1 MVLQIE
7 AAKPEWILWGSGG
20 VFVGILLAGL
30 VGWMIFRRKKRH
42 WIMEREALNR
52 RLEQNVAVGESLQ
65 RELTEERLARI
76 RAETSLEWIPEL
88 SRMLEKREAEIAGLQ
103 EALKESAAQR
113 SALASRLEEQ
123 ERHYSQLTGELKEAR
138 EELQRQFRSLAGEI
152 MEENALRFQS
162 VSREGVAQ
170 ILRPLQQQV
179 ERFRKRVDEVH
190 TQESREMA
198 ALLTEIRTLREL
210 NRQISDE
217 ARNLTRALKG
227 EHKSQGIW
235 GEMVLE
241 RILEAS
247 GLREGEEFER
257 EMSLRD
263 GEARRFRPDV
273 IVHLPG
279 GRDVVIDAKTS
290 LNAYERY
297 IAAESEEERRIQARA
312 HLQAVKAYIGELGD
326 KNYANLEGIETLD
339 FIFMFLPI
347 EGALS
352 LAMQEDPR
360 LYERALE
367 RQIILVS
374 PTTLLVALRAV
385 ESSWKQER
393 RNRNAREIAKRAGA
407 LYDKFALFAADL
419 EKLGRQIE
427 TLRGTYETTWNRLGT
442 GRGNILRQ
450 IEGIRELGARTS
462 KELPKKLR
470 EEMKEG

>member
-1 MVLQIE
+1 MGIYL
-7 AAKPEWILWGSGG
+7 PEWIVWGAGG
-20 VFVGILLAGL
+20 LTAGALIAGVTGAVLCRLQRKTCMEKEERLHHHLAAESEE
-30 VGWMIFRRKKRH
+30 KR
-42 WIMEREALNR
+42 
-52 RLEQNVAVGESLQ
+52 SLQ
-65 RELTEERLARI
+65 RLLEREKLQRV
-76 RAETSLEWIPEL
+76 RAETALEQLAPMRQRL
-88 SRMLEKREAEIAGLQ
+88 QKREEEIEGLQ
-103 EALKESAAQR
+103 ERMKASAAER
-113 SALASRLEEQ
+113 SALESRLEEQ
-123 ERHYSQLTGELKEAR
+123 ERHYRQLTEELKEAR

-190 TQESREMA
+190 SEESREMA
-198 ALLTEIRTLREL
+198 ALQTELKTLREL
-210 NRQISDE
+210 NRQISEE
-217 ARNLTRALKG
+217 AHNLTRALKG

-257 EMSLRD
+257 ELSLRD

-273 IVHLPG
+273 VVHLPG

-297 IAAESEEERRIQARA
+297 IAAESEAERQIQARA
-312 HLQAVKAYIGELGD
+312 HLQAVKAHIGELGD

-385 ESSWKQER
+385 ESSWKRER
-393 RNRNAREIAKRAGA
+393 QNRNAREIAKRAGA
-407 LYDKFALFAADL
+407 LYDKFALFATEL

-427 TLRGTYETTWNRLGT
+427 TMQGTYGTLWNRLSQGK
-442 GRGNILRQ
+442 GNILRQ
-450 IEGIRELGARTS
+450 IEGLRELGAETS
-462 KELPKKLR
+462 KQLPPKLL
-470 EEMKEG
+470 EEDEA

>member
-1 MVLQIE
+1 MVLQIDAE
-7 AAKPEWILWGSGG
+7 KMEWILWGSGG
-20 VFVGILLAGL
+20 VLVGMVLAGL
-30 VGWMIFRRKKRH
+30 AGWMIIQRRRND
-42 WIMEREALNR
+42 WITEREALER
-52 RLEQNVAVGESLQ
+52 RLEESATLGESLQ
-65 RELTEERLARI
+65 RELEGERLARI
-76 RAETSLEWIPEL
+76 RAETSLERIPEL
-88 SRMLEKREAEIAGLQ
+88 SRMLEKREAEIVRLQ
-103 EALKESAAQR
+103 EDLKESAAER
-113 SALASRLEEQ
+113 SALESRLEEQ
-123 ERHYSQLTGELKEAR
+123 ERHYRQLTGELKEAR
-138 EELQRQFRSLAGEI
+138 EELQRQFRRMAGEI

-190 TQESREMA
+190 SEESREMA
-198 ALLTEIRTLREL
+198 ALQTELRSLREL

-257 EMSLRD
+257 ELSLRD

-273 IVHLPG
+273 VVHLPG

-297 IAAESEEERRIQARA
+297 IAAESEAERRVQARA
-312 HLQAVKAYIGELGD
+312 HLQAVKAHIGELGT

-385 ESSWKQER
+385 ESSWKRER
-393 RNRNAREIAKRAGA
+393 QNRNAREIAKRAGA
-407 LYDKFALFAADL
+407 LYDKFALFATEL

-427 TLRGTYETTWNRLGT
+427 TVQGTYGTLWNRLSQGK
-442 GRGNILRQ
+442 GNILRQ
-450 IEGIRELGARTS
+450 IEGLRELGAETS
-462 KELPKKLR
+462 KQLPPKLL
-470 EEMKEG
+470 EEDEV

>member
-1 MVLQIE
+1 MVLQIDAE
-7 AAKPEWILWGSGG
+7 KMEWILWGSGG
-20 VFVGILLAGL
+20 VLVGMVLAGL
-30 VGWMIFRRKKRH
+30 AGWMIIQRRRND
-42 WIMEREALNR
+42 WITEREALER
-52 RLEQNVAVGESLQ
+52 RLEESATLGESLQ
-65 RELTEERLARI
+65 RELEGERLARI
-76 RAETSLEWIPEL
+76 RAETSLERIPEL
-88 SRMLEKREAEIAGLQ
+88 SRMLEKREAEIVRLQ
-103 EALKESAAQR
+103 EDLKESAAER
-113 SALASRLEEQ
+113 SALESRLEEQ
-123 ERHYSQLTGELKEAR
+123 ERHYRQLTGELKEAR
-138 EELQRQFRSLAGEI
+138 EELQRQFRRMAGEI

-190 TQESREMA
+190 SEESRELA
-198 ALLTEIRTLREL
+198 ALQTELKTLREL

-257 EMSLRD
+257 ELSLRD

-273 IVHLPG
+273 VVHLPG

-297 IAAESEEERRIQARA
+297 IAAESEAERRVQARA
-312 HLQAVKAYIGELGD
+312 HLQAVKAHIVELGD

-385 ESSWKQER
+385 ESSWKRER
-393 RNRNAREIAKRAGA
+393 QNRNAREIAKRAGA
-407 LYDKFALFAADL
+407 LYDKFALFATEL

-427 TLRGTYETTWNRLGT
+427 TVQGTYGTLWNRLSQGK
-442 GRGNILRQ
+442 GNILRQ
-450 IEGIRELGARTS
+450 IEGLRELGAETS
-462 KELPKKLR
+462 KQLPPKLL
-470 EEMKEG
+470 EEDEV

>member
-1 MVLQIE
+1 MVFEIDSEKL
-7 AAKPEWILWGSGG
+7 KWILWGSGG
-20 VFVGILLAGL
+20 VSVGILLVGL
-30 VGWMIFRRKKRH
+30 TGWIILSKRERRRTE
-42 WIMEREALNR
+42 ERETLER
-52 RLEQNVAVGESLQ
+52 RLEESATLGESLQ
-65 RELTEERLARI
+65 RELEEERLART
-76 RAETSLEWIPEL
+76 RAETSLERIPEL
-88 SRMLEKREAEIAGLQ
+88 SRMLEKREKEIAGLQ
-103 EALKESAAQR
+103 EDLKASAAER
-113 SALASRLEEQ
+113 SALESRLEEQ
-123 ERHYSQLTGELKEAR
+123 ERHYRQLTGELKEAR
-138 EELQRQFRSLAGEI
+138 EELQRQFRRMAGEI

-190 TQESREMA
+190 SEESREMA
-198 ALLTEIRTLREL
+198 ALQTELKTLREL
-210 NRQISDE
+210 NRQISEE
-217 ARNLTRALKG
+217 AHNLTRALKG

-257 EMSLRD
+257 ELSLRD
-263 GEARRFRPDV
+263 SEARRFRPDV
-273 IVHLPG
+273 VVHLPG

-297 IAAESEEERRIQARA
+297 IAAESEAERRVQARA
-312 HLQAVKAYIGELGD
+312 HLQAVKAHIEGLGA

-385 ESSWKQER
+385 ESSWKRER
-393 RNRNAREIAKRAGA
+393 QNRNAREIAKRAGA
-407 LYDKFALFAADL
+407 LYDKFALFATEL

-427 TLRGTYETTWNRLGT
+427 TVQGTYGTLWNRLSQGK
-442 GRGNILRQ
+442 GNILRQ
-450 IEGIRELGARTS
+450 IEGLRELGAETS
-462 KELPKKLR
+462 KQLPPKLL
-470 EEMKEG
+470 EENEV